1 MFIIIT
7 LVFLASYIFWIF
19 NVFEPDFFHL
29 ANTGRE
35 LCSDMSNL
43 YYNDN
48 FVIEGYPTLIQQ
60 WLYCILVYK
69 IYELFGY
76 MGITIFIYIQFFI
89 MLYVFTMLAK
99 EFGLT
104 TKIAWFVSLLSII
117 PFDYLNVRPQM
128 FSIILLCI
136 ELILLERYKKSNK
149 SYYLYILPIL
159 IIIEMNFHMTFWIF
173 HYVVILPY
181 IFPLR
186 KLISKITN
194 LDLEL
199 QEERISIKALCL
211 PLILMTVCLFINPY
225 GLRGITCLIDSTSIK
240 ELNMFELAPP
250 YIVSEDFSLITIGF
264 LILIYLYC
272 KKRLTTTTCLI
283 YLGLS
288 FMNILAI
295 RNCTFFSIAC
305 LYAFSDFFKEQNIEN
320 LENYLFLPSKKIL
333 LLVFSVLLVYLPI
346 KASFT
351 LKLGKTLP
359 DNILT
364 YIKENETDLSDVSLF
379 ADLNVSTYFLWNG
392 VGHIFAE
399 SKTEPYLKKINGKQD
414 ILKDYVFI
422 TKYANNE
429 DLDEF
434 FHKYDFDY
442 VCVPSGYTSLRNYF
456 ANSDEYD
463 LVCIDSNTVTVG
475 NTEIPQWQL
484 YKQIDG

>member
-149 SYYLYILPIL
+149 IG
-159 IIIEMNFHMTFWIF
+159 
-173 HYVVILPY
+173 
-181 IFPLR
+181 
-186 KLISKITN
+186 
-194 LDLEL
+194 
-199 QEERISIKALCL
+199 
-211 PLILMTVCLFINPY
+211 
-225 GLRGITCLIDSTSIK
+225 GLSLSTST
-240 ELNMFELAPP
+240 N
-250 YIVSEDFSLITIGF
+250 FSLGDPHF
-264 LILIYLYC
+264 
-272 KKRLTTTTCLI
+272 
-283 YLGLS
+283 
-288 FMNILAI
+288 
-295 RNCTFFSIAC
+295 
-305 LYAFSDFFKEQNIEN
+305 
-320 LENYLFLPSKKIL
+320 
-333 LLVFSVLLVYLPI
+333 
-346 KASFT
+346 
-351 LKLGKTLP
+351 
-359 DNILT
+359 
-364 YIKENETDLSDVSLF
+364 
-379 ADLNVSTYFLWNG
+379 
-392 VGHIFAE
+392 GHM
-399 SKTEPYLKKINGKQD
+399 
-414 ILKDYVFI
+414 
-422 TKYANNE
+422 
-429 DLDEF
+429 
-434 FHKYDFDY
+434 
-442 VCVPSGYTSLRNYF
+442 
-456 ANSDEYD
+456 
-463 LVCIDSNTVTVG
+463 
-475 NTEIPQWQL
+475 
-484 YKQIDG
+484 